1 MQERIKLQRSM
12 TDFISLADFFSF
24 LNAFFGFTAIAYALE
39 KRLWISVIFILLAAL
54 SDGADGILARKF
66 GEGKLGEYLDTLSD
80 TISFFAAP
88 SIITMSIYLS
98 TEMSYINLLM
108 FSSLLLFL
116 FSSLLRLSSFYFM
129 KQSKIFL
136 GLPIPTVGV
145 SIALLDILGVRWYIF
160 SLILAILSLLMITK
174 IPFPKVDKKIGL
186 IASILIFGTLILRDS
201 YNSIAPVILLLAILI
216 YIILGPFVLKYSR

>member
-216 YIILGPFVLKYSR
+216 YIILGPFVLRYSH